1 MTTTLEQ
8 LTEQF
13 LTLTGH
19 TDLDLFLIAQSNNS
33 PEESKLL
40 QEYNSSRLQPK
51 HVEQRLNSKAI
62 NEYEL
67 LLIMNYFP
75 EVTEQH
81 KELFENGMIE
91 GLNVLETQLNEI
103 KRDETKWIVKNSSLF
118 FITSYVVGSMMLDMV
133 VNGYDFLFE
142 SLPRV
147 YQTSSVLG
155 STIGTTVF
163 AIKSIFEKR
172 KNYEQAIKEV
182 FHKF

>member
-1 MTTTLEQ
+1 
-8 LTEQF
+8 
-13 LTLTGH
+13 
-19 TDLDLFLIAQSNNS
+19 
-33 PEESKLL
+33 
-40 QEYNSSRLQPK
+40 
-51 HVEQRLNSKAI
+51 
-62 NEYEL
+62 
-67 LLIMNYFP
+67 
-75 EVTEQH
+75 
-81 KELFENGMIE
+81 
-91 GLNVLETQLNEI
+91 
-103 KRDETKWIVKNSSLF
+103 
-118 FITSYVVGSMMLDMV
+118 MMLDMV